1 MKPLNIVL
9 LVTIFVTVHSTFAQ
23 TWMQTGAP
31 TNGWSAVACSAD
43 GNKLVALANR
53 LNPCGYTSTNSG
65 LTWAT
70 NGAPG
75 ASWCS
80 VASSADGIKLV
91 AATVGVQVE
100 NPRGFIYISADS
112 GSTWQLTS
120 APSNEWFFVASS
132 ANGCELAALAAY
144 TTSNSPGSVYGLL
157 FISTNS
163 GTTWQSNNVSQAWD
177 SVALSADGSV
187 LAGICGTELVI
198 STNSGV
204 AWKSK
209 SLPAGVTWQNIL
221 CTADGSNL
229 MAVGYG
235 RALITAAICTST
247 NLGTSWTS
255 NSFPIASSSLSI
267 ASSADGITLVG
278 AGGDLLCVS
287 TDSGI
292 TWTTNVFPN
301 MEIVCVASSADGHT
315 LFAVISPTMGH
326 LGKLGGGLI
335 YTWYSPPTPRLNL
348 APSDTGLVLSWLVP
362 STNFMLQQNSDLSTS
377 NWMTVTNATAL
388 NLTNL
393 QNQVILPPPAGNSF
407 YRLATP

>member
-1 MKPLNIVL
+1 M
-9 LVTIFVTVHSTFAQ
+9 FVTVHSTFAQ

-31 TNGWSAVACSAD
+31 SNGWSAIACSAD
-43 GNKLVALANR
+43 GYKLVALANR
-53 LNPCGYTSTNSG
+53 MYPGGYTSTNSG
-65 LTWAT
+65 MTWTT

-80 VASSADGIKLV
+80 VASSADGTKLV
-91 AATVGVQVE
+91 AATVGVQGRE
-100 NPRGFIYISADS
+100 AASGFVYISTNS

-120 APSNEWFFVASS
+120 APSNQWFSVASS
-132 ANGCELAALAAY
+132 ANGCELAAVATY
-144 TTSNSPGSVYGLL
+144 STIIPPGSVYGLL

-163 GTTWQSNNVSQAWD
+163 GITWQSNNVSQAWE
-177 SVALSADGSV
+177 SVALSANGSV
-187 LAGICGTELVI
+187 LAGICGPGLVI

-204 AWKSK
+204 AWTSK
-209 SLPAGVTWQNIL
+209 NLPTNVTWQNIL
-221 CTADGSNL
+221 CTADGSKL

-235 RALITAAICTST
+235 RSFTTAAICTST
-247 NLGTSWTS
+247 NFGTTWAS

-278 AGGDLLCVS
+278 AGGDRLCIS
-287 TDSGI
+287 TNSGI
-292 TWTTNVFPN
+292 TWTTNDFQN
-301 MEIVCVASSADGHT
+301 MGIVCVASSADGHK
-315 LFAVISPTMGH
+315 LFAVTSPTMGPP
-326 LGKLGGGLI
+326 GKLGGLI

-348 APSDTGLVLSWLVP
+348 APSNNSLVLSWLIP

-377 NWMTVTNATAL
+377 NWTLIANPPVL

-393 QNQVILPPPAGNSF
+393 QNQVFLTPPASNNF